1 MTATSAMNLG
11 MLATDSRIAAVAAA
25 AVARGDRIVLT
36 AEVPAG
42 MAPDARAVTA
52 DALLD
57 PSACDAVLVGADGW
71 SDGRAEAV
79 RLLVQAGRPIL
90 ASQPLDLSM
99 LWAWE
104 LEMIRR
110 DAGGPLVP
118 LLPERLHPFVARLR
132 TLLES
137 SLGGG
142 GPLGEVE
149 SIVLER
155 QLADR
160 DRERVLRALARDA
173 DLVRALAGDPARL
186 SALGADDA
194 AGWQSLVVGFSGPTS
209 VPVRWQVASGDD
221 HGLRLAVHFSGGMVS
236 LRIPDDW
243 SRPWVWTEPGLP
255 DEQLGYEPASMM
267 LELLASKLQPRPT
280 DEPDPEALPA
290 ATWSDAARAIELA
303 DTVPRSLAKGRA
315 IDLHQEEFSELGTFR
330 GTMAS
335 LGCGIILAALVL
347 VVVAALVGGL
357 AHEFGWG
364 FGGWLAGTW
373 PIVALAALG
382 GFLLLQLLPLLIGG
396 GSPAG
401 PAIVAA
407 RDSPDREKL
416 PGDDRPEAE
425 PADEA
430 SSFDDR
436 GDRDD

>member
-1 MTATSAMNLG
+1 MNLG
-11 MLATDSRIAAVAAA
+11 VLGIDPRIAAVAAA
-25 AVARGDRIVLT
+25 AVARGDRIVL
-36 AEVPAG
+36 AADVPAG
-42 MAPDARAVTA
+42 SLPAVERGPA

-57 PSACDAVLVGADGW
+57 PTTSAAVLVGADGW
-71 SDGRAEAV
+71 SDERAEVV

-90 ASQPLDLSM
+90 ASHPLALAM

-118 LLPERLHPFVARLR
+118 LLPERSHPFTARLR
-132 TLLES
+132 GLLEAAVA
-137 SLGGG
+137 GG
-142 GPLGEVE
+142 GPLGDVE
-149 SIVLER
+149 SLVLER

-160 DRERVLRALARDA
+160 GREQVLRALARDA
-173 DLVRALAGDPARL
+173 DLVRALVGDPARL

-194 AGWQSLVVGFSGPTS
+194 AGWQSLVVGLSGPAS
-209 VPVRWQVASGDD
+209 VPVRWQVAAGGDA
-221 HGLRLAVHFSGGMVS
+221 GLRLAVHCGGGVVS
-236 LRIPDDW
+236 VWIPDGWD
-243 SRPWVWTEPGLP
+243 RPWVWTQPGLS
-255 DEQLGYEPASMM
+255 DEQLGYEPASLM
-267 LELLASKLQPRPT
+267 LDLLASKLSPGPA

-290 ATWSDAARAIELA
+290 ATWADAARAIELA

-315 IDLHQEEFSELGTFR
+315 IDLHQEEFTELGTFR

-382 GFLLLQLLPLLIGG
+382 GFLVLQLLPLLVAGG
-396 GSPAG
+396 
-401 PAIVAA
+401 
-407 RDSPDREKL
+407 REH
-416 PGDDRPEAE
+416 E
-425 PADEA
+425 
-430 SSFDDR
+430 
-436 GDRDD
+436 